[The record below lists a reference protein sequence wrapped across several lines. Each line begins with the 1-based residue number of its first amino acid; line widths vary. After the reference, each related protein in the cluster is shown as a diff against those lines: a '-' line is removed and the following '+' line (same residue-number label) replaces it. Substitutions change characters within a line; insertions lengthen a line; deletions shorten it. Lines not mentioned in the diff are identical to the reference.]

1 MHHSMSED
9 LRRLASIAATLSIA
23 LLLMFSIPTALH
35 YCNISF
41 AYPLASPH
49 RKLLVHSEPSAQSAT
64 LVEPNRVWGDKCS
77 RADILINQGPA
88 APLPTGI
95 PTYTVEIINVCVTGC
110 DIAGIHLSCGWFSSI
125 RLVNP
130 RIFKRLGYNDCIVND
145 GKPLANGRTLSF
157 QYANSFRYP
166 LSVQRVRC

>member
-1 MHHSMSED
+1 MF
-9 LRRLASIAATLSIA
+9 LNLFCLYIAEL
-23 LLLMFSIPTALH
+23 
-35 YCNISF
+35 
-41 AYPLASPH
+41 
-49 RKLLVHSEPSAQSAT
+49 SAT

-77 RADILINQGPA
+77 QADILINQGPS

-110 DIAGIHLSCGWFSSI
+110 DIAGIHLNCGWFSSV

-130 RIFKRLGYNDCIVND
+130 RIFKRIRYNDCIVND

-166 LSVQRVRC
+166 LSVQSVRC